1 MKRALLLATAL
12 TVAACATDP
21 GTRQDQQQAGAVVAG
36 AVIGGLIGN
45 QFGGGSGRVAM
56 TAAGAAAGAWVGNR
70 MFQKHAQSP
79 FEQDA
84 FNRALNNSPSG
95 QKVTWTDPRTHE
107 SGYVTPLNTRRLS
120 DGRLCR
126 DFDRGLLIG
135 GESVDR
141 TRGTACR
148 GNNGQ
153 WNPA

>member
-1 MKRALLLATAL
+1 MKRAILLATAL

-21 GTRQDQQQAGAVVAG
+21 GTRQDQKQAGAVVAG

-45 QFGGGSGRVAM
+45 QFGGGSGRVVM

-70 MFQKHAQSP
+70 LFKTHAQSA

-84 FNRALNNSPSG
+84 FRRALNDSPSG
-95 QKVTWTDPRTHE
+95 QKVTWNDTRTGE
-107 SGYVTPLNTRRLS
+107 SGYITPLNTRRLS

-135 GESVDR
+135 GESVDQ

-148 GNNGQ
+148 TSNGQ
-153 WNPA
+153 WDAA